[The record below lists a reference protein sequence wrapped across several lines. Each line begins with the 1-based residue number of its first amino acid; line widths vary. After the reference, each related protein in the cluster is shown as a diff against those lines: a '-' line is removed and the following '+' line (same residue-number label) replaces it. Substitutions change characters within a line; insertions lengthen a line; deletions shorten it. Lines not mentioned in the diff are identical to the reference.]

1 MARLVKSAVT
11 LFAAMF
17 LVVTITTLAIF
28 VAVMVPFIF
37 VAIDLVYIDCD
48 ASASCATNPL
58 ANGRGVATDS
68 NHRGGRNL
76 WNENA
81 VALGVCAATECEL
94 ADCGM
99 LLDQHTGSVDDAELQ
114 PHNGIGVPA
123 VPQARSI

>member
-1 MARLVKSAVT
+1 
-11 LFAAMF
+11 MF

-28 VAVMVPFIF
+28 VALVMVSFIF

-48 ASASCATNPL
+48 ASVHAATDPL

-81 VALGVCAATECEL
+81 VALGV
-94 ADCGM
+94 
-99 LLDQHTGSVDDAELQ
+99 GSHRV
-114 PHNGIGVPA
+114 
-123 VPQARSI
+123 